1 MSVIYKKYSVM
12 GDMRK
17 GDVTQIDFEYGH
29 GIIID
34 ENGQDIHFQL
44 DNISD
49 QININSKII
58 FEIELHKRGLVA
70 VNVKLEMEEIS
81 G

>member
-1 MSVIYKKYSVM
+1 M

-17 GDVTQIDFEYGH
+17 GNVTQIDFEYGH

-34 ENGQDIHFQL
+34 ENDQDIHFQL

-58 FEIELHKRGLVA
+58 FEIELREQGLVA
-70 VNVKLEMEEIS
+70 VNVKLEMEEVRGS
-81 G
+81 CTYQSKLM

>member
-1 MSVIYKKYSVM
+1 MLFIKKYFVM

-17 GDVTQIDFEYGH
+17 GEVTQIDFEYGL

-44 DNISD
+44 DNVSD
-49 QININSKII
+49 QININSKVI
-58 FEIELHKRGLVA
+58 FEIELNKSGLVA
-70 VNVKLEMEEIS
+70 VNVKLEMEEIKV
-81 G
+81 

>member
-1 MSVIYKKYSVM
+1 MPIIYKKYSVM

-29 GIIID
+29 GTIID

-44 DNISD
+44 DNLSD

-70 VNVKLEMEEIS
+70 VNVKLEMEEVRS
-81 G
+81 

>member
-1 MSVIYKKYSVM
+1 M

-29 GIIID
+29 GTIID

-44 DNISD
+44 DNVSD
-49 QININSKII
+49 QININSKVI
-58 FEIELHKRGLVA
+58 FEIELHERGLVA
-70 VNVKLEMEEIS
+70 VNVKLEMQEIRV
-81 G
+81 

>member
-1 MSVIYKKYSVM
+1 MKKYFVM

-17 GDVTQIDFEYGH
+17 GNVTQIDFEYGR

-44 DNISD
+44 DNVSD
-49 QININSKII
+49 QININSKVI
-58 FEIELHKRGLVA
+58 FEIELNKSGLVA
-70 VNVKLEMEEIS
+70 VNVKLEMEEIKV
-81 G
+81 

>member
-1 MSVIYKKYSVM
+1 M

-17 GDVTQIDFEYGH
+17 GDVTQIDFEHGH

-44 DNISD
+44 DNVSG
-49 QININSKII
+49 QININSKVI
-58 FEIELHKRGLVA
+58 FEIELGERGLAA
-70 VNVKLEMEEIS
+70 VKVKLAMVEIRA
-81 G
+81 

>member
-1 MSVIYKKYSVM
+1 M

-44 DNISD
+44 DNLSD

-58 FEIELHKRGLVA
+58 FEIELRKHGLVA
-70 VNVKLEMEEIS
+70 VNVKLEMEEIR